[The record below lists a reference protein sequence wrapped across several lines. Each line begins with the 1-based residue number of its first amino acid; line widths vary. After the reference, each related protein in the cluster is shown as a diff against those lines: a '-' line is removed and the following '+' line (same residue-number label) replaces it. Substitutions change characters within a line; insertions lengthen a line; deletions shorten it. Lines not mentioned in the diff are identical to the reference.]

1 MSLQMRPDLGVPL
14 GVSPWR
20 RSLDVVVAG
29 ALLLVVLPLLAVAAG
44 LLLATSGRP
53 VLFHQLRVGEAGRP
67 FRLTKLRTMR
77 PGAGSAVTTRDDV
90 RITRLGRVLRRTSV
104 DELPQL
110 WAVLRGRM
118 TLVGPRPESVELA
131 ARYPA
136 SARPVLLARPGLTGP
151 AQLAYRER
159 AATPPPGQDP
169 EAWYLETVVPLRAE
183 ADLAYLRRPT
193 PTATLAWLVRTAL
206 FVVGLGN
213 YEMSVAGSP
222 GRTVSGSQRALTHSP
237 VVRSNSKL

>member
-1 MSLQMRPDLGVPL
+1 MSIQERSDPIVPV

-29 ALLLVVLPLLAVAAG
+29 LLLVLVLPLLAVSAA
-44 LLLATSGRP
+44 LLLVTSGRP
-53 VLFHQLRVGEAGRP
+53 VLFRQLRVGEGGRQ

-77 PGAGSAVTTRDDV
+77 PGAGAAVTTRDDT

-110 WAVLRGRM
+110 WAVLCGRM

-136 SARPVLLARPGLTGP
+136 SARQVLLARPGLTGP

-159 AATPPPGQDP
+159 AATPPPECDA
-169 EAWYLETVVPLRAE
+169 EEWYLETLVPLRAQV
-183 ADLAYLRRPT
+183 DLAYLRRPT
-193 PTATLAWLVRTAL
+193 AKATLECLVHTAL
-206 FVVGLGN
+206 FVVGLRN
-213 YEMSVAGSP
+213 YEVTVAGSP

-237 VVRSNSKL
+237 VARSNSKL